1 MNLNTT
7 AAGIHA
13 PSIKFSPTLE
23 GEAKEI
29 FVIGRKASLTV
40 SNIVS
45 VTSNDEKVI
54 GALLNSIKDSGSA
67 TTFLSDGR
75 KLAVIM
81 LPAVEKIC
89 RNNHFFSPHTITA
102 TLDNLGL
109 ATSAR
114 QHCCQIVVMDS
125 QIEDFACPAAAAL
138 ARSMP
143 LYHSKS
149 DLEDIAASS
158 GVSVSF
164 HDENTAVLDPESS
177 LWQTAA
183 AVCEGIR
190 LAAQLGDMPP
200 AELSPDTYAHK
211 CHEIA
216 SGLGVTCSEI
226 KGDDLRTQGYGGIM
240 GVGMAARCPPRMVI
254 MTYSPENSTEHIA
267 MCGKGVV
274 YDTGGLA
281 LKSKTGM
288 CEMKHD
294 CGGSAVSRLKV
305 LIILLLRSNTHSS
318 LYTFRFRVCLVV
330 SWLLLH

>member
-13 PSIKFSPTLE
+13 PSIKFSSTLE

-29 FVIGRKASLTV
+29 FVIGRRASLAV
-40 SNIVS
+40 SNIVN
-45 VTSNDEKVI
+45 VTSSNDEKI
-54 GALLNSIKDSGSA
+54 IDALLNSIKDSGSA

-81 LPAVEKIC
+81 LPAAEKIC
-89 RNNHFFSPHTITA
+89 RNNHIFSPHTITA
-102 TLDNLGL
+102 SLDALGL

-114 QHCCQIVVMDS
+114 RHCCQIVVMDS

-164 HDENTAVLDPESS
+164 HDENTTVLDPESS

-183 AVCEGIR
+183 AVCDGIR

-216 SGLGVTCSEI
+216 TGLGVTCSEI
-226 KGDDLRTQGYGGIM
+226 KGDDLRKKGYGG
-240 GVGMAARCPPRMVI
+240 
-254 MTYSPENSTEHIA
+254 
-267 MCGKGVV
+267 
-274 YDTGGLA
+274 
-281 LKSKTGM
+281 KTLTQF
-288 CEMKHD
+288 H
-294 CGGSAVSRLKV
+294 SRSVLVS
-305 LIILLLRSNTHSS
+305 
-318 LYTFRFRVCLVV
+318 
-330 SWLLLH
+330 

>member
-7 AAGIHA
+7 AAGISA
-13 PSIKFSPTLE
+13 PSIRFSPTLE
-23 GEAKEI
+23 GEAREI
-29 FVIGRKASLTV
+29 FVIGRKASLNV

-45 VTSNDEKVI
+45 VTSSNDEKI
-54 GALLNSIKDSGSA
+54 IDALLNSIKDSGSA

-89 RNNHFFSPHTITA
+89 RNNHLFSPHTITA
-102 TLDNLGL
+102 TVDGLGL

-125 QIEDFACPAAAAL
+125 QIEEFACPAAAAL

-149 DLEDIAASS
+149 DLEEIASSS

-190 LAAQLGDMPP
+190 LAAEVGDMPP
-200 AELSPDTYAHK
+200 AELSPDTYAAK
-211 CHEIA
+211 CHELA

-226 KGDDLRTQGYGGIM
+226 KGDDLRIKGYGGIM
-240 GVGMAARCPPRMVI
+240 AVGMAARCPPRMVI
-254 MTYSPENSTEHIA
+254 MTYAPKNPKEHIV

-288 CEMKHD
+288 CEVRSFMYLPSIH
-294 CGGSAVSRLKV
+294 
-305 LIILLLRSNTHSS
+305 IL
-318 LYTFRFRVCLVV
+318 
-330 SWLLLH
+330 